1 MKNTIT
7 LLLIIAVA
15 SIISSFSSGTA
26 QNDWKL
32 YKEIDGIKIYTK
44 TSSCKLQY
52 SNSKNQYL
60 IFKYENTTNKDLRIS
75 GRVEPYYNNN
85 CRSCGLDSPNEY
97 EFSIDIPAGKSRE
110 GNCSDEI
117 KAFRLFKSSNNSD
130 IAPLDK
136 FILSNLTVRE
146 IK

>member
-1 MKNTIT
+1 MKKTIS
-7 LLLIIAVA
+7 LLLFVA
-15 SIISSFSSGTA
+15 FSFLITAFSSGPT

-44 TSSCKLQY
+44 TSACILQHT
-52 SNSKNQYL
+52 NFKNLYL
-60 IFKYENTTNKDLRIS
+60 LFKYENSTNKDLRIS
-75 GRVEPYYNNN
+75 GRVEPYYNNT

-97 EFSIDIPAGKSRE
+97 DFSIDIPAGESRE
-110 GNCSDEI
+110 GNCSDEM
-117 KAFRLFKSSNNSD
+117 KAFKLFKSSDNTN

-136 FILSNLTVRE
+136 FIFSNLSVRE

>member
-1 MKNTIT
+1 MKKTIS
-7 LLLIIAVA
+7 LLLFVA
-15 SIISSFSSGTA
+15 FSFLITAFSSGPT

-44 TSSCKLQY
+44 TSACKLQHT
-52 SNSKNQYL
+52 NFKNLYL
-60 IFKYENTTNKDLRIS
+60 LFKYENSTNKDLRIS
-75 GRVEPYYNNN
+75 GRVEPYYNNT

-97 EFSIDIPAGKSRE
+97 DFSIDIPAGESRE
-110 GNCSDEI
+110 GNCSDEM
-117 KAFRLFKSSNNSD
+117 KAFKLFKSSDNTN

-136 FILSNLTVRE
+136 FIFSNLSVRE